1 MKSPSRDTPV
11 SGEAPTV
18 DDPQRLID
26 GAPMS
31 MRQAAAVAVLIA
43 LNALDGFDVLA
54 ISFAA
59 PGIAEE
65 WGIGKGRLGIVLAME
80 LVGMGLGSMLLGGV
94 ADRLGRRRTILS
106 CLILMVAGMGASSQA
121 MGIVSLSV
129 WRIVTGLG
137 IGGMLASTT
146 ACAAELSNE
155 RYRSLSVSWVAIGY
169 PIGAVVGGTIAAIL
183 LEHFDWRS
191 VFVLGAGMTALS
203 IPLVLAL
210 VPEPVA
216 WLCQKRPDGALQRVN
231 ATLTRLGHAT
241 VAALPERSGGQ
252 RAATMRDLLTGRLR
266 IGTILV
272 AAAYFAH
279 ITTVYFLLK
288 WLPKISVD
296 LGMSASEGASMLV
309 SANIGGTIAGLIF
322 GVATRFVPLP
332 ALVIGVMFGSAA
344 TVAALGAVEADI
356 TRMTGLAVA
365 AGFFS
370 SAGTVGMYATFARTF
385 PVSVRG
391 FGTGF
396 AIGIGRGGAVLS
408 PMLTGA
414 LFEAGLS
421 LGFVAPLLGAGSLVA
436 ALALLV
442 LWSAERRSPVPT

>member
-1 MKSPSRDTPV
+1 MSTSRDSAFLGGTH
-11 SGEAPTV
+11 TD
-18 DDPQRLID
+18 DDPQRRID
-26 GAPMS
+26 AGPMS
-31 MRQAAAVAVLIA
+31 LRQSAAVAVLIA

-80 LVGMGLGSMLLGGV
+80 LVGMGLGSMLLGGI

-106 CLILMVAGMGASSQA
+106 CLVLMALGMLASSQA
-121 MGIVSLSV
+121 TGIIWLSV
-129 WRIVTGLG
+129 WRVVTGLG

-169 PIGAVVGGTIAAIL
+169 PVGAVVGGTIAAVL

-191 VFVLGAGMTALS
+191 VFLLGAGMTAIS
-203 IPLVLAL
+203 IPFVFAL

-216 WLCQKRPDGALQRVN
+216 WLCQKRPERALERVN
-231 ATLTRLGHAT
+231 ATLTRLGHASVT
-241 VAALPERSGGQ
+241 ALPDTDGAQ
-252 RAATMRDLLTGRLR
+252 RAATLRDLLSGRLR

-272 AAAYFAH
+272 ATAYFAH

-296 LGMSASEGASMLV
+296 LGMTASEGASVLV

-322 GVATRFVPLP
+322 GVATRFLPLP
-332 ALVIGVMFGSAA
+332 ALVICVMFGSAA
-344 TVAALGAVEADI
+344 TVAGLGAVEADI
-356 TRMTGLAVA
+356 TRMTSLAIA

-385 PVSVRG
+385 PVAVRG
-391 FGTGF
+391 FGTGLV
-396 AIGIGRGGAVLS
+396 IGIGRGGAVVS

-414 LFEAGLS
+414 LFEAGLP
-421 LGFVAPLLGAGSLVA
+421 LTLVAPLLGAGSLVA
-436 ALALLV
+436 ALALLILCSV
-442 LWSAERRSPVPT
+442 ERRRPDAA